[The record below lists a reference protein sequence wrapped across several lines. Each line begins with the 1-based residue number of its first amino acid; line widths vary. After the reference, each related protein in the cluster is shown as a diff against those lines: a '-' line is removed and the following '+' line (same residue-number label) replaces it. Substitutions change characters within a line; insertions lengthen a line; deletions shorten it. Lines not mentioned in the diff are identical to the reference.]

1 MLDLLAL
8 VLVITPS
15 GALSPGPLTAA
26 AVALGSSRGWR
37 AGLAVATGHAAFEL
51 PYVVLLSRALAAL
64 DVKRLMA
71 PLSLAASAAIFFFA
85 YLLVRDA
92 VRALR
97 GAGVIPGGGP
107 TVLGPL
113 LAGLALTALNPYFLL
128 WWVSVALPVVARL
141 GACPPHV
148 LAAVYAAHVWMDY
161 LWLSL
166 MALLGSSARRAL
178 SARGY
183 AAFLIAMAAV
193 LAYFGAGMLYGALS
207 PTRP

>member
-51 PYVVLLSRALAAL
+51 PYVMALSYALAAL
-64 DVKRLMA
+64 DVGRLRI
-71 PLSLAASAAIFFFA
+71 PLSLAASAAIFLFA
-85 YLLVRDA
+85 CLLVRDA
-92 VRALR
+92 VRVLR
-97 GAGVIPGGGP
+97 GAGVIPGGQPGA
-107 TVLGPL
+107 LGPF

-128 WWVSVALPVVARL
+128 WWASVALPLVARL

-148 LAAVYAAHVWMDY
+148 FAAVYAAHVWVDY

-183 AAFLIAMAAV
+183 AAFLAAMAAV
-193 LAYFGAGMLYGALS
+193 LAYFGVSTLHGAL
-207 PTRP
+207 PAR